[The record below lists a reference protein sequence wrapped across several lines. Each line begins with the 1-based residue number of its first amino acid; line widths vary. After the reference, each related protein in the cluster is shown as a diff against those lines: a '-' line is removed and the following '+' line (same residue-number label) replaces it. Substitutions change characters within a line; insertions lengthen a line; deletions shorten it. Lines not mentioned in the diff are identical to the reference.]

1 MDKFVSKGNGKQVT
15 LPSMV
20 KDRSKPCMDICTMIY
35 AEVLP
40 LNLVKSPWFHIVVE
54 SIGEYGKG
62 FTIIK
67 FNFKISSC

>member
-20 KDRSKPCMDICTMIY
+20 KDRSKPCMDICTRIY
-35 AEVLP
+35 EEILP
-40 LNLVKSPWFHIVVE
+40 FVVE

-62 FTIIK
+62 LP
-67 FNFKISSC
+67 S